1 MKFPTPH
8 KIGEV
13 RGNQPASRRC
23 YVNYMRKKN
32 QRETLTIETK
42 VDPREE
48 ECRPF
53 MVEELVEE
61 EVDGVDKKERIEAT
75 LTAK

>member
-1 MKFPTPH
+1 
-8 KIGEV
+8 
-13 RGNQPASRRC
+13 
-23 YVNYMRKKN
+23 MRKKN

-61 EVDGVDKKERIEAT
+61 EVDGVDRKERIEAT